1 MATIKEIAEKAGV
14 SIATVS
20 RVLNYDPKLS
30 VSDETKKRI
39 FEIAES
45 LSYQKKAPRKK
56 LTRRI
61 AFVHWVTEAE
71 ELTDL
76 YYMGIR
82 HGIEEQANQHHL
94 HLLKYTVHEL
104 DDIPKDI
111 DGILAVG
118 RFSKKQIEQFKQL
131 TQHIVLVDSD
141 FEHSGCDAVLTD
153 FKTVIKQAV
162 DHLLAKE
169 VIKIGFIGGKETL
182 QGTISPTTD
191 IRELYFRDY
200 MKQKGLLEEQ
210 LILLDHFNV
219 DSGYRLMKQF
229 LPQTPTG
236 KTGFITANDPL
247 AIGALKAVNDA
258 KMDIP
263 DQVSLIGIN
272 DISVSKYVYPALTTV
287 RIEKELMGKTA
298 IDLMMERLRDDRQIC
313 KKVYIDTTL
322 IERETT

>member
-1 MATIKEIAEKAGV
+1 MATIKEIAEKADV

-30 VSDETKKRI
+30 VGDETKKRI

-45 LSYQKKAPRKK
+45 LSYQKKTPRKK

-61 AFVHWVTEAE
+61 AFVHWVTETE

-104 DDIPKDI
+104 NDIPKDI

-118 RFSKKQIEQFKQL
+118 RFSKKQIAQFKQL
-131 TQHIVLVDSD
+131 TQHVVLVDSD
-141 FEHSGCDAVLTD
+141 IEHDDCDAVLTD
-153 FKTVIKQAV
+153 FKTVIRQAV
-162 DHLLAKE
+162 DHLLARN
-169 VIKIGFIGGKETL
+169 ISKIGFIGGKERL
-182 QGTISPTTD
+182 QGSTEPTND
-191 IRELYFRDY
+191 IREYYFREY
-200 MKQKGLLEEQ
+200 VKEKGLLDER

-219 DSGYRLMKQF
+219 DSGYDLMDQF
-229 LPQTPTG
+229 LDRTG
-236 KTGFITANDPL
+236 ADQIGFITANDPL
-247 AIGALKAVNDA
+247 AIGALKAVNEA
-258 KMDIP
+258 KIEIP
-263 DQVSLIGIN
+263 EQISLIGIN
-272 DISVSKYVYPALTTV
+272 DISVSKYVFPALTTI

-298 IDLMMERLRDDRQIC
+298 VDLMMERLRDDRQIC

-322 IERETT
+322 IKRETT

>member
-30 VSDETKKRI
+30 VGDETKKRI

-61 AFVHWVTEAE
+61 AFVHWVTERE

-82 HGIEEQANQHHL
+82 HGIEEQADQHHL
-94 HLLKYTVHEL
+94 HLLKYTIHEL
-104 DDIPKDI
+104 HDIPNDI

-131 TQHIVLVDSD
+131 TQHVVLVDSD
-141 FEHSGCDAVLTD
+141 IEHDGCDAVLTD

-162 DHLLAKE
+162 DHLLDQD
-169 VIKIGFIGGKETL
+169 ITRIGFIGGKERL
-182 QGTISPTTD
+182 QGTATPAKD
-191 IRELYFRDY
+191 IREYYFRECLTE
-200 MKQKGLLEEQ
+200 KALLNED

-219 DSGYRLMKQF
+219 DSGYELMHQF
-229 LPQTPTG
+229 LEKPLANN
-236 KTGFITANDPL
+236 TGFIAANDPL
-247 AIGALKAVNDA
+247 AIGALKAINEA
-258 KMDIP
+258 NIKIP
-263 DQVSLIGIN
+263 DHISLIGIN
-272 DISVSKYVYPALTTV
+272 DISVSKYVYPALTSV

-298 IDLMMERLRDDRQIC
+298 VDLIMERLRDDRQIC
-313 KKVYIDTTL
+313 KKVYIDTSL
-322 IERETT
+322 IKRETT

>member
-30 VSDETKKRI
+30 VGDDTKKKI

-104 DDIPKDI
+104 ADIPKDI

-118 RFSKKQIEQFKQL
+118 RFSKNQIDQFKQL

-141 FEHSGCDAVLTD
+141 IEHTGCDAVLTD
-153 FKTVIKQAV
+153 FRSVIRQAV
-162 DHLLAKE
+162 DHFLTLNLKQ
-169 VIKIGFIGGKETL
+169 IGFIGGKETL
-182 QGTISPTTD
+182 QGTADPVQD
-191 IRELYFRDY
+191 IREHYFREY
-200 MKQKGLLEEQ
+200 LKEKELLDER

-219 DSGYRLMKQF
+219 GSGYDLMNQF
-229 LPQTPTG
+229 LQSPLEN
-236 KTGFITANDPL
+236 KIGFVAANDPL
-247 AIGALKAVNDA
+247 AIGALKAVNEA
-258 KMDIP
+258 KIEIP
-263 DQVSLIGIN
+263 DHISLIGIN
-272 DISVSKYVYPALTTV
+272 DISVSKYVYPALTSV

-298 IDLMMERLRDDRQIC
+298 VDLMMERLRDDRQIC

-322 IERETT
+322 IKRETT

>member
-30 VSDETKKRI
+30 VGDDTKKKI

-56 LTRRI
+56 ITRRI

-82 HGIEEQANQHHL
+82 HGIEEQSNQHHL

-104 DDIPKDI
+104 ADIPKDI

-118 RFSKKQIEQFKQL
+118 RFSKKQIDQFKQL

-141 FEHSGCDAVLTD
+141 IEHTGCDAVLTD
-153 FKTVIKQAV
+153 FRSVIRQAV
-162 DHLLAKE
+162 DHFLTLNLTQ
-169 VIKIGFIGGKETL
+169 IGFIGGKETL
-182 QGTISPTTD
+182 QGTADPVRD
-191 IRELYFRDY
+191 IREHCFREY
-200 MKQKGLLEEQ
+200 MKEIELLDER

-219 DSGYRLMKQF
+219 GSGYDLMNQF
-229 LPQTPTG
+229 LENPLEN
-236 KTGFITANDPL
+236 KIGFVAANDPL
-247 AIGALKAVNDA
+247 AIGALKAVNEA
-258 KMDIP
+258 KIEIP
-263 DQVSLIGIN
+263 DHISLIGIN
-272 DISVSKYVYPALTTV
+272 DISVSKYVYPALTSV

-298 IDLMMERLRDDRQIC
+298 VDLMMERLRDDRQIC

-322 IERETT
+322 IKRETT